1 MAENNDFTH
10 LPLPLLFRGKPKLHG
25 GGRVSDQTRVN
36 TANRITHGGYIKHA
50 LLNCPAFGKSVEQN
64 ALKTARLI

>member
-36 TANRITHGGYIKHA
+36 TANRITHGGYIKQR
-50 LLNCPAFGKSVEQN
+50 SVE
-64 ALKTARLI
+64 LSRFWKER